1 MVSLFNLCFYI
12 QRLGP
17 FLGVPNFHFHFF
29 LFFRQINIFSEW
41 DGGGGYNVFG
51 SLKIG
56 PFLEGWGNFYA
67 FYGQGTEWDFFF
79 GGGGEM
85 LKF

>member
-1 MVSLFNLCFYI
+1 M
-12 QRLGP
+12 G
-17 FLGVPNFHFHFF
+17 
-29 LFFRQINIFSEW
+29 W
-41 DGGGGYNVFG
+41 GGGYNVFG